1 MLNQESA
8 STWLSQRRAN
18 QRQRAQTLVFFALSL
33 SALVLLCGFAID
45 SGLMYLAKARIS
57 RAADGA
63 ALAAVG
69 NFYQSSDPAT
79 NRADVAKIIRNFAAA
94 NYTDLATVNPTST
107 ETMVSSTTYSYN
119 FFDPTA
125 PAQDPN
131 GAYRKFVK
139 VILTTGTGGQI
150 TSAQCTVR
158 SPVHT
163 YFIGIF
169 SHFTDLKVSSGAVA
183 TRNPRMIMV
192 VVDRS
197 GSMLIPPAT
206 GNPGC
211 VGLPAAVVTFLNF
224 FDTSA
229 DYIGLVSFGSN
240 ARLEMPLTTNFLYAA
255 TNDLY
260 EAYDIV
266 TNTYSYNG
274 SQSWY
279 VPGADPE
286 YNQPNYLTQG
296 VRRFRFGGQTA
307 ADEGI
312 RLALEQMM
320 ANPGWANPD
329 VVKYMVIFTD
339 GAWNT
344 TRTLVAAPGYTNI
357 VTGPTLLE
365 TVAGT
370 NSLVTASDL
379 STITNA
385 IYAFTQVPALRP
397 WVDYWDSLGTNTYLT
412 KDHQNDIIQSMATN
426 STDIGYEGNNYLSA
440 GLVGAPHTYTTNT
453 YLASVLGIP
462 VYSVNLNVWL
472 PPGSVDYVY
481 RFTNGFGVSPNT
493 LETQVSD
500 LTNPQKTVNI
510 TLGLGDSNILVVPGY
525 MIDGIIYD
533 GLDLGY
539 SVESSNPSTA
549 VSMRGDNYVVP
560 WMWPDADAPTIV
572 GSSDIGTGQ
581 ANMPAPLTDATLDA
595 ANPTWRGGSHSGSY
609 GTDAENK
616 ANLGTPNGSTGS
628 FERSLIF
635 RNYLNLLS
643 GFYVFRPDDPL
654 GTGIEP
660 LTGSNRPLNYP
671 GAYYPSAAFYW
682 PFDMVG
688 LDQYPTFSLT
698 DDHTTDPSP
707 NGRARAIAWSINML
721 STNAAPEWSG
731 ELFYQGKN
739 AALSTTTSASTL
751 MTSKAEWQ
759 TGIPGWVT
767 GAFDHAGIT
776 ETDTAH
782 NTTNLSTAV
791 VWRPTAFNG
800 SGSSGNKIGTS
811 AAACSPSDSANY
823 TGGYVMDG
831 SGNIWRNAMCWSG
844 RPTHYYDF
852 SRSTWTAIGTNH
864 VKNLQF
870 LPLGNW
876 KASEYCWHARAA
888 GVTVYTIGYG
898 NAVTDTEEA
907 FLATLANATNTTAG
921 GGSNFLPQNYNTA
934 QPIGQQFYATNSSQI
949 GVDFSNVAT
958 AINAA
963 LTQ

>member
-1 MLNQESA
+1 MIFMNQA
-8 STWLSQRRAN
+8 SRVASGVPLRRAAH
-18 QRQRAQTLVFFALSL
+18 RQRAQTLVFFVLALT
-33 SALVLLCGFAID
+33 AIVLLCGLAID

-57 RAADGA
+57 RAVDGA

-79 NRADVAKIIRNFAAA
+79 NRVDVAKIIRNFAAA
-94 NYTDLATVNPTST
+94 NYTDLATINASAVEVAQSP
-107 ETMVSSTTYSYN
+107 TTYTYN
-119 FFDPTA
+119 FYDPTA
-125 PAQDPN
+125 PAQDAN
-131 GAYRKFVK
+131 GAYRKFVQ
-139 VILTTGTGGQI
+139 VVLTIGAGGQI
-150 TSAQCTVR
+150 VSASANARC
-158 SPVHT
+158 PVHT

-169 SHFTDLKVSSGAVA
+169 SHFTDLKVSSSAVA

-260 EAYDIV
+260 EAYDIT

-274 SQSWY
+274 SQTWY
-279 VPGADPE
+279 VPGPDPE
-286 YNQPNYLTQG
+286 ANQPNYYTQG

-320 ANPGWANPD
+320 ANSGWANPD
-329 VVKYMVIFTD
+329 VVKYMVVFTD

-357 VTGPTLLE
+357 VTGPPASSTE
-365 TVAGT
+365 IGTNYTGWGT
-370 NSLVTASDL
+370 NS
-379 STITNA
+379 

-397 WVDYWDSLGTNTYLT
+397 WLDYWSSVGTNAYNTS
-412 KDHQNDIIQSMATN
+412 DHDQDIIQSMATN
-426 STDIGYEGNNYLSA
+426 TADIGYEGNTYLSS
-440 GLVGAPHTYTTNT
+440 GLAGAPHTYTTNT
-453 YLASVLGIP
+453 YMETDSGTAK
-462 VYSVNLNVWL
+462 YSTNINVWL

-481 RFTNGFGVSPNT
+481 RATNSGGTSPNAT
-493 LETQVSD
+493 ETQVSD
-500 LTNPQKTVNI
+500 LTNPQKTVNLVLN
-510 TLGLGDSNILVVPGY
+510 TGDSNILVVPGY
-525 MIDGIIYD
+525 VVDGIIYD

-539 SVESSNPSTA
+539 SVAPGTSNPTGA
-549 VSMRGDNYVVP
+549 VGMRADNSVVP
-560 WMWPDADAPTIV
+560 WMWPDADTPTV
-572 GSSDIGTGQ
+572 TGSSDVGTGGVG
-581 ANMPAPLTDATLDA
+581 ASD
-595 ANPTWRGGSHSGSY
+595 SGAYAS
-609 GTDAENK
+609 DLENK
-616 ANLGTPNGSTGS
+616 GNLGTPNGGTGP
-628 FERSLIF
+628 FERSLMF
-635 RNYLNLLS
+635 RNYMNLMS

-660 LTGSNRPLNYP
+660 LTGANRPLNYP

-682 PFDMVG
+682 PFDLVG
-688 LDQYPTFSLT
+688 LDQYPTFSLVN
-698 DDHTTDPSP
+698 DKYTDPSP

-731 ELFYQGKN
+731 ELYYRGTN
-739 AALSTTTSASTL
+739 AVLSGTTSQSAL
-751 MTSKAEWQ
+751 MTSKSQWQ
-759 TGIPGWVT
+759 AGIPGWVT
-767 GAFDHAGIT
+767 GAFDHEGNT
-776 ETDTAH
+776 SETDTAH
-782 NTTNLSTAV
+782 DTTNLSTAV
-791 VWRPTAFNG
+791 VWRPLSFNG
-800 SGSSGNKIGTS
+800 SGNSLNDIGTS
-811 AAACSPSDSANY
+811 ASSCTPSDGNNY

-831 SGNIWRNAMCWSG
+831 NGHIWRNAMCWSG

-852 SRSTWTAIGTNH
+852 SRSTWTPIGTNH
-864 VKNLQF
+864 VKNLQY

-888 GVTVYTIGYG
+888 GVTIYTIGYG

-934 QPIGQQFYATNSSQI
+934 QPIGQQFYATNSDEI